1 MSQRPR
7 VTVDLTADKL
17 KELQDIAELSGL
29 TSAMVARAYIEK
41 CLKDRIIPDAHVTF
55 TYKKE
60 KRQKADVK
68 ADVKDINSDNNP
80 VKQPINNNSDMN
92 V

>member
-68 ADVKDINSDNNP
+68 DINSDNNP
-80 VKQPINNNSDMN
+80 VEQPINNNSDMN